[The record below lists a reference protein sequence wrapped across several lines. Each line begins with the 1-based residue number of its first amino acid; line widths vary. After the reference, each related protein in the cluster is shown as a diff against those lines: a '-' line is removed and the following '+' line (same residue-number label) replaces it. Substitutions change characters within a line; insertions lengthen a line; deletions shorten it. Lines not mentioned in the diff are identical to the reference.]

1 MENRSCYILNTRSD
15 DNSSQI
21 FLRFVTLVQQHC
33 RQHRDLGFYA
43 DRLCIT
49 PKYLSQVSKKVTNI
63 PASEWVAYY
72 ATSELVALLN
82 NNGKATCAF
91 VYPRRVNGEPAH
103 YAAANCLA
111 PKSGQ
116 RRCWRRYATQTKN
129 NDCLD
134 MIKMYVMQT
143 CPDCEYVERQVE
155 GNPNF
160 EVIDIGKHVRNLKE
174 FLKLRDTNPCFRV

>member
-103 YAAANCLA
+103 YAAANL
-111 PKSGQ
+111 
-116 RRCWRRYATQTKN
+116 
-129 NDCLD
+129 
-134 MIKMYVMQT
+134 
-143 CPDCEYVERQVE
+143 PDLVAYLYQ
-155 GNPNF
+155 
-160 EVIDIGKHVRNLKE
+160 
-174 FLKLRDTNPCFRV
+174 